1 MHNLI
6 LSPIN
11 PDTLID
17 RVAEKTFNLLKN
29 SRLGESKDASE
40 ELLTQDEAAKFL
52 KCTTTSLFRLRKA
65 DKIKQYGLGG
75 KRYYKKSELLEALTV
90 VNN

>member
-1 MHNLI
+1 MEQHIENPFARIYGRLTNIETI
-6 LSPIN
+6 LLQRETPSQKSLQECP
-11 PDTLID
+11 
-17 RVAEKTFNLLKN
+17 
-29 SRLGESKDASE
+29 E